1 MKIFLLAGMLLFNVA
16 VFAQSGT
23 TADEYNYLTK
33 GLKLQT
39 ESGLDTKKGYRMD
52 LIYTREFNNY
62 KFEISNFVL
71 VESSDLRAVSVKAF
85 SPITKK
91 TYYVCIPLNNDA
103 LVKQNFQ
110 YISLFTPELAQAY
123 AAAVGDCLT
132 RTSAGYMNLHKSSGK
147 PQ

>member
-1 MKIFLLAGMLLFNVA
+1 MKKIILLLLFVSTS
-16 VFAQSGT
+16 VFSQSGT
-23 TADEYNYLTK
+23 SIDEYNYLTK
-33 GLKLQT
+33 GLKLQS

-71 VESSDLRAVSVKAF
+71 VESSDLRAISIKVF

-91 TYYVCIPLNNDA
+91 TYYVCLPLNNDV

-110 YISLFTPELAQAY
+110 YISLFTPELSQAY
-123 AAAVGDCLT
+123 AAALGDCLT
-132 RTSAGYMNLHKSSGK
+132 RTSAGFMNLHKSSGK